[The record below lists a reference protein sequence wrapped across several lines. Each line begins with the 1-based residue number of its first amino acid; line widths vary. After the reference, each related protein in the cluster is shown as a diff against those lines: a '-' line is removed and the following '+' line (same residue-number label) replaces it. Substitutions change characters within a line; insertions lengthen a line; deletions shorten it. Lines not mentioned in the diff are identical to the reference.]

1 MSGMEKIATDIFT
14 FKDLRT
20 AGFVYVDKTDIIR
33 SLADLSFGKQF
44 FLSRPRRF
52 GKSLLISTLRAL
64 FEGERELFAGLAI
77 EPKWDWA
84 KTWPVIHL
92 DMGSCQADTAEGLW
106 DKIRGR
112 LRLEAERHGVP
123 LRENESVSNQFQF
136 LMVDAIAAADRR
148 AKEVDPQASVSQ
160 CVLLVDEYDKPLLG
174 HLGTPEVTPF
184 KNALK
189 EFYSVIKTCE
199 GKQRFTLITGVSKF
213 SKVSI
218 FSDLNNLT
226 DLSMDARTATLLGY
240 TREELKAYFADS
252 IAALAE
258 ANAQTPDEAFARME
272 RMYDGF
278 RFHANAERVFNPV
291 SVGKCLATR
300 KYGSYWFE
308 SGTPSFLIEMFKREP
323 IGDIEIPIGS
333 DDLSSSFEPEQL
345 NLLPLMYQT
354 GYLTIR
360 AARTEGE
367 ETVLTLGYPNA
378 EVERAMSKS
387 IALGLSHMRKIE
399 FSSIYEQI
407 YGGLVDGEPEEVL
420 EGVKCFFENIPYD
433 LQVKYEKY
441 YQSLFYSIFLML
453 KARVDCEVK
462 TARGRIDAV
471 IETPKFVYVFEFK
484 IRGTS
489 EEALAQIKEKG
500 YADRFA
506 TDPRRVFKIGCAFDW
521 ETRNL
526 GNWLVE
532 D

>member
-1 MSGMEKIATDIFT
+1 MEKIATDIYT
-14 FKDLRT
+14 FENLR
-20 AGFVYVDKTDIIR
+20 GGGYVYVDKTDVFLPLVSDMI
-33 SLADLSFGKQF
+33 GKQF

-64 FEGERELFAGLAI
+64 FEGKRELFAGLAI
-77 EPKWDWA
+77 EPKWDWT
-84 KTWPVIHL
+84 KSWPVIHL
-92 DMGSCQADTAEGLW
+92 DMGSCQAPDIETFWTKLKEALRNEAVRNGVDLGQSEVAS
-106 DKIRGR
+106 ILFSR
-112 LRLEAERHGVP
+112 LIMAL
-123 LRENESVSNQFQF
+123 
-136 LMVDAIAAADRR
+136 AAKSPA
-148 AKEVDPQASVSQ
+148 AQ

-240 TREELKAYFADS
+240 TREELRAYFSDS
-252 IAALAE
+252 IVALAE

-291 SVGKCLATR
+291 SVGKCLST
-300 KYGSYWFE
+300 KEYGSYWFE
-308 SGTPSFLIEMFKREP
+308 SGTPSFLVEMFKREP

-360 AARTEGE
+360 DARTEGE

-441 YQSLFYSIFLML
+441 YQSLFASIFLML
-453 KARVDCEVK
+453 KARVACEVK

-506 TDPRRVFKIGCAFDW
+506 TDPRKVFKIGCAFDW

-532 D
+532 S